1 MNVEGGVLF
10 NNKIIDAVFIAW
22 FIAQG
27 YKVFVALIEQ
37 KRIDFRKFVSTG
49 GMPSSHTSS
58 VMALVT
64 SVGITEGINSINFAI
79 ALVFAVVVMYDA
91 AGVRRSAGQQ
101 AKVLN
106 RIVADMVEKD
116 GKKFLEKDL
125 KELLGHTPVE
135 VLVGAAVGMGV
146 AYLVFL

>member
-1 MNVEGGVLF
+1 MSVAGGVLF

-27 YKVFVALIEQ
+27 YKVLQTLIET

-58 VMALVT
+58 VTALVT
-64 SVGITEGINSINFAI
+64 SIGIIEGMGTTIFAI
-79 ALVFAVVVMYDA
+79 ALIFAVVVMYDA
-91 AGVRRSAGQQ
+91 AGVRRAAGQQ
-101 AKVLN
+101 AKLLN
-106 RIVADMVEKD
+106 KIVADIVEK
-116 GKKFLEKDL
+116 GGSRFIEKDL

-135 VLVGAAVGMGV
+135 VLAGAGVGIGV
-146 AYLVFL
+146 AFLIFS